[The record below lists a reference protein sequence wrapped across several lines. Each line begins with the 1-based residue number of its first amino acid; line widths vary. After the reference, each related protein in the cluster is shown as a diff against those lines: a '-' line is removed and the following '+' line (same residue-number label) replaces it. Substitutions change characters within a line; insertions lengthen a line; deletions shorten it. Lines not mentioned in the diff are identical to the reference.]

1 MRPLII
7 GIGGSHSGS
16 GKTEV
21 ATLLLRHLKSWGAI
35 KYTKT
40 DLYCS
45 IIDDPRILS
54 MEGKDTRRLL
64 DSGAERVLWIKS
76 PPQALSDV
84 LQISV
89 DRLSDLKGIV
99 VEGNSAIEFMKPD
112 IILFI
117 CGDKTEE
124 IKESAGRI
132 LGMAHAVVI
141 GERQSVSLPEGVKRF
156 DKSSEGKGRLVHYI
170 EEMVEIKEKIR
181 LLLQKRATNRKI
193 PCAIAR
199 KIAEELGV
207 SYKEVG
213 NAANEL
219 DIKIIACELGCF

>member
-7 GIGGSHSGS
+7 GIGGAHSGS

-21 ATLLLRHLKSWGAI
+21 ASLLLQHLRGWGAI

-40 DLYCS
+40 ELYCS
-45 IIDDPRILS
+45 IIDDPYILS

-64 DSGAERVLWIKS
+64 DSGAARVLWLKS
-76 PPQALSDV
+76 PPHDLSNV
-84 LQISV
+84 LQLSI

-112 IILFI
+112 IIIFI
-117 CGDKTEE
+117 SGNNTER
-124 IKESAGRI
+124 IKESAERI

-141 GERQSVSLPEGVKRF
+141 GERQSISLPEGVKRF
-156 DKSSEGKGRLVHYI
+156 DRSPEGKDRLVHYI
-170 EEMVEIKEKIR
+170 EQMVAMKEKIR
-181 LLLQKRATNRKI
+181 LLLQERATDRKM

-207 SYKEVG
+207 SYREIG

-219 DIKIIACELGCF
+219 NIKIIACELGCF

>member
-1 MRPLII
+1 MRPLSI
-7 GIGGSHSGS
+7 GIGGAHSGS

-21 ATLLLRHLKSWGAI
+21 ASLLLQRLRGWGAI

-40 DLYCS
+40 ELYCS
-45 IIDDPRILS
+45 IIDDPYILS

-64 DSGAERVLWIKS
+64 DSGAARVLWLKS
-76 PPQALSDV
+76 PPHDLSNV
-84 LQISV
+84 LQLSI

-112 IILFI
+112 IIIFI
-117 CGDKTEE
+117 SGNNTER
-124 IKESAGRI
+124 IKESAERI

-141 GERQSVSLPEGVKRF
+141 GERQSISLPEGVKRF
-156 DKSSEGKGRLVHYI
+156 DKSPEGKDRLVHYI
-170 EEMVEIKEKIR
+170 EEMVAMKEKIR
-181 LLLQKRATNRKI
+181 LLLQERATDRKI

-207 SYKEVG
+207 SYREIG

-219 DIKIIACELGCF
+219 NIKIIACELGCF